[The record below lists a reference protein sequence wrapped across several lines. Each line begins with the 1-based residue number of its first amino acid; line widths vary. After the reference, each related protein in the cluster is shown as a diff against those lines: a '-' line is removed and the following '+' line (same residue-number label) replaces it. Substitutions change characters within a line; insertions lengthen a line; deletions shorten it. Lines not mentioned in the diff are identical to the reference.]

1 MCQHHDSIDIIPLV
15 QIQGFLQH
23 FLADHLPCAPV
34 SPVTKGK
41 NTDLR
46 RTSKTDLHIETRS
59 SIVHKVRGLQ
69 LPGPTPLSSTLP
81 IYNSDVWKLP
91 KPSRSH
97 PSSESSAS
105 WADWFLFVSHVTHL
119 SAAECLSPQ
128 HGQWWS
134 FYTSGSHFALC
145 LPLWGACRT
154 LEGGCR
160 GVGGGPYRPQRPP
173 VSSTQVWCP
182 TTTLA
187 ASIGDPYRHSWWHQ
201 SHWRPHGPTTGPSI
215 FSWYDSTN
223 HNLVWHRGKGLHILG
238 VPYQL
243 WHMHYMY

>member
-1 MCQHHDSIDIIPLV
+1 MCQQHDSIDIIPLV

-69 LPGPTPLSSTLP
+69 LPGPTPFSSTLP

-97 PSSESSAS
+97 PSSESSGPTDS
-105 WADWFLFVSHVTHL
+105 YPCHTIPTYLLL
-119 SAAECLSPQ
+119 SACHRSTDSGDHFTLRVL
-128 HGQWWS
+128 
-134 FYTSGSHFALC
+134 TSHSAYHCEGLAG
-145 LPLWGACRT
+145 LWK
-154 LEGGCR
+154 GGVE
-160 GVGGGPYRPQRPP
+160 GVGGVRTDPNDHRYQVHKSGVLPPLLPPPLVTLTVTVGDTRVIDSPMGRLLGPAYSPDMTQPITT
-173 VSSTQVWCP
+173 SSDTEV
-182 TTTLA
+182 
-187 ASIGDPYRHSWWHQ
+187 
-201 SHWRPHGPTTGPSI
+201 
-215 FSWYDSTN
+215 
-223 HNLVWHRGKGLHILG
+223 RG
-238 VPYQL
+238 YT
-243 WHMHYMY
+243 Y

>member
-1 MCQHHDSIDIIPLV
+1 MCQQHDSIDIIPLV

-69 LPGPTPLSSTLP
+69 LPGPTPFSSTLP

-97 PSSESSAS
+97 PSSESSGPTDS
-105 WADWFLFVSHVTHL
+105 YSCHTLPTYLLL
-119 SAAECLSPQ
+119 SACHRSTDSGDHFTLRVL
-128 HGQWWS
+128 
-134 FYTSGSHFALC
+134 TSHSAYHCEGLAG
-145 LPLWGACRT
+145 LWK
-154 LEGGCR
+154 GGVE

-182 TTTLA
+182 TITLA
-187 ASIGDPYRHSWWHQ
+187 ASIGDPYRHSW
-201 SHWRPHGPTTGPSI
+201 
-215 FSWYDSTN
+215 
-223 HNLVWHRGKGLHILG
+223 
-238 VPYQL
+238 
-243 WHMHYMY
+243 